1 MLVSLDHK
9 KVIVENTTT
18 RERHLKIPRKYLDY
32 KGIEL
37 GPESTILNEVRDAY
51 LLLDSNING
60 VWIPKEIVIDE
71 LKLYLSE
78 YENV

>member
-1 MLVSLDHK
+1 MLVSSDHK
-9 KVIVENTTT
+9 KVVVENTSA

-37 GPESTILNEVRDAY
+37 GPESIILNEVKDAY
-51 LLLDSNING
+51 LLLDTNTNG

>member
-1 MLVSLDHK
+1 MVSLDNQ